1 MTLTPDPYVRVKPKV
16 NRAGQKKR
24 FGLTVFRR
32 TGVARHSGGPRGEH
46 NGAAVRA
53 EVPRPSPAPCAE
65 GGPVADGWAVQRT
78 GPGDQARTQAREQ
91 LLDAAREL
99 YGVVGYRET
108 SETDLCEAAG
118 VTPEVL
124 RQEYGTREGL
134 LIALHNRVTTIGLR
148 AMEAVLHSEGI
159 DECSIADRV
168 RRLFDAYVESVTR
181 DPREARVTFVEVLG
195 VSAVVDEH
203 CKLWR
208 ALWTEFLT
216 GRPSGRW
223 SGGRRRTGTT
233 ASTSW

>member
-1 MTLTPDPYVRVKPKV
+1 M
-16 NRAGQKKR
+16 
-24 FGLTVFRR
+24 
-32 TGVARHSGGPRGEH
+32 
-46 NGAAVRA
+46 
-53 EVPRPSPAPCAE
+53 
-65 GGPVADGWAVQRT
+65 
-78 GPGDQARTQAREQ
+78 
-91 LLDAAREL
+91 DAAREL
-99 YGVVGYRET
+99 FGVAGYRET
-108 SETDLCEAAG
+108 SEADLCEAAG

-148 AMEAVLHSEGI
+148 AMEAELLADGM

-168 RRLFDAYVESVTR
+168 RRLFDAYVGAVTR

-216 GRPSGRW
+216 GEAERAVERGEAEDRDHRVDVMVMVGTVHELMAHHTRRSRRARPEEVSRELTELALTMLGSQRV
-223 SGGRRRTGTT
+223 G
-233 ASTSW
+233 

>member
-1 MTLTPDPYVRVKPKV
+1 M
-16 NRAGQKKR
+16 
-24 FGLTVFRR
+24 
-32 TGVARHSGGPRGEH
+32 
-46 NGAAVRA
+46 
-53 EVPRPSPAPCAE
+53 
-65 GGPVADGWAVQRT
+65 ADGWAVQRT

-99 YGVVGYRET
+99 FGVAGYRET
-108 SETDLCEAAG
+108 SEADLCEAAG

-148 AMEAVLHSEGI
+148 AMEAELLAEGM

-168 RRLFDAYVESVTR
+168 RRLFDAYVGAVTR

-216 GRPSGRW
+216 GEAERAVERGEAEDRDHRVDVMVMVGTVHELMAHHTRRSRRARPEEVSRELTELALTMLGSQRV
-223 SGGRRRTGTT
+223 G
-233 ASTSW
+233 

>member
-1 MTLTPDPYVRVKPKV
+1 M
-16 NRAGQKKR
+16 
-24 FGLTVFRR
+24 
-32 TGVARHSGGPRGEH
+32 
-46 NGAAVRA
+46 
-53 EVPRPSPAPCAE
+53 
-65 GGPVADGWAVQRT
+65 ADGWAVQRT

-216 GRPSGRW
+216 GEAERAVER
-223 SGGRRRTGTT
+223 GRRRTGTT